1 MASAIRNIES
11 LKEYFGELAR
21 KVKAEQTKGEE
32 KISERER
39 WELSQHDQYNLD
51 EESQLIMSAN
61 AARETKNMAG
71 EVLSSLQSQG
81 DRLGSAREKMGEV
94 LKGINLSGNVVH
106 LIKTRSREDNKLI
119 IMLTVGLLL
128 EIFICVQYLR
138 PWLRGK

>member
-1 MASAIRNIES
+1 
-11 LKEYFGELAR
+11 LAR
-21 KVKAEQTKGEE
+21 KVKVEQTKGEE

-71 EVLSSLQSQG
+71 EVLNSLQNQG
-81 DRLGSAREKMGEV
+81 SRLGNAREKMGEV

-119 IMLTVGLLL
+119 LMLTLGLLL

>member
-1 MASAIRNIES
+1 
-11 LKEYFGELAR
+11 LAR
-21 KVKAEQTKGEE
+21 KVKVEQTKGEE

-71 EVLSSLQSQG
+71 EVLNSLQNQG
-81 DRLGSAREKMGEV
+81 SRLGNAREKMGEV

-119 IMLTVGLLL
+119 LMLTLGLLL
-128 EIFICVQYLR
+128 EIFICVQYIR